1 MLSSTKELRSLVS
14 KAQEATKDLDNDL
27 RRVAFERVL
36 NHLLENRTAG
46 ATVQNRDASSEIT
59 ETINNKADGV
69 LADEQQRID
78 ALARYFKISPEEV
91 RYIFDTS
98 EEQPKLML
106 ATKYLAKAKA
116 HATQEIT
123 LLIAGALT
131 ALGQQ
136 TTTSHIRNVADD
148 YDRLDGPNFM
158 AALGKMPGISV
169 LGRPGSQNRIVR
181 MKVTG
186 AEAAQTLA
194 QRIVS

>member
-1 MLSSTKELRSLVS
+1 M
-14 KAQEATKDLDNDL
+14 
-27 RRVAFERVL
+27 
-36 NHLLENRTAG
+36 
-46 ATVQNRDASSEIT
+46 QNRDASSEIT

>member
-36 NHLLENRTAG
+36 NHLLESRTAG
-46 ATVQNRDASSEIT
+46 VAVQNRDASSEIT

-106 ATKYLAKAKA
+106 ATKHLAKAKA

>member
-46 ATVQNRDASSEIT
+46 AAVQNRDASSEIT

-123 LLIAGALT
+123 LLIAGALYC
-131 ALGQQ
+131 AG
-136 TTTSHIRNVADD
+136 TTNHYLPHRK
-148 YDRLDGPNFM
+148 R
-158 AALGKMPGISV
+158 
-169 LGRPGSQNRIVR
+169 GR
-181 MKVTG
+181 
-186 AEAAQTLA
+186 
-194 QRIVS
+194 